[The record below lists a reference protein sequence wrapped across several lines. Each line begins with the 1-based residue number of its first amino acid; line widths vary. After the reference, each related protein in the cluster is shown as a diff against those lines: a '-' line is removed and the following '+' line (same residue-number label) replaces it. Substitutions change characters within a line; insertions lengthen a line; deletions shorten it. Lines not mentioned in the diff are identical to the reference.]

1 VLRVKVCVWVF
12 TVAMAAAF
20 LPGCYR
26 MPINQGNRLEQT
38 AVKRLQPGMTRE
50 QVRYLMGEPVLQ
62 EPFDQ
67 SRWNYV
73 SRYKT
78 RAGDY
83 TNVRIILQF
92 KGDTLV
98 SIAGGN
104 DVPSVEE
111 RDDASEDIQPE

>member
-1 VLRVKVCVWVF
+1 MLRVKVSVCIF
-12 TVAMAAAF
+12 TVAMMAAF

-38 AVKRLQPGMTRE
+38 AIRRLKPGMTRE
-50 QVRYLMGEPVLQ
+50 QVRYLMGAPVLQ

-67 SRWNYV
+67 SHWNYI

-78 RAGDY
+78 RSGEY
-83 TNVRIILQF
+83 KEHRIILEF

-98 SIAGGN
+98 QVTGGD
-104 DVPSVEE
+104 DVPSAEE
-111 RDDASEDIQPE
+111 RDDASEDILPE

>member
-1 VLRVKVCVWVF
+1 
-12 TVAMAAAF
+12 
-20 LPGCYR
+20 
-26 MPINQGNRLEQT
+26 MPVNQGNRLEQT
-38 AVKRLQPGMTRE
+38 AAKRLQPGMTRE

-78 RAGDY
+78 KSGDY
-83 TNVRIILQF
+83 MNVRIILQF

-98 SIAGGN
+98 SIAGG
-104 DVPSVEE
+104 DAVPSAEE
-111 RDDASEDIQPE
+111 RDDASENVKSE